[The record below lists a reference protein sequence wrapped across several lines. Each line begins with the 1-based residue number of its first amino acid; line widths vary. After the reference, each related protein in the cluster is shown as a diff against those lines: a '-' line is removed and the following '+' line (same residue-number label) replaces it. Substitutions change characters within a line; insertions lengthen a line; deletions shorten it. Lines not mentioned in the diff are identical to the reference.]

1 MGFSSTADEGTIAGQ
16 DGVSYVPPSSEEP
29 DLKFQRTILR
39 TEPQCVQNSVED
51 PMILTPF
58 QECLVTELKKKRCL
72 IVGCIRLCAVSFQE
86 YTGKLYCELS

>member
-58 QECLVTELKKKRCL
+58 QECLVTELKKKKMPYCRMHSTLC
-72 IVGCIRLCAVSFQE
+72 CIISGIHRKAL
-86 YTGKLYCELS
+86 L